1 MKTNFFENIANLNA
15 PGIWK
20 LSIHNEA
27 NGYFTVSALYS
38 PNQSN
43 EPATKT
49 IAPLIFKGTASEMD
63 EGFFEAIGQPV
74 QATAGLYNNIE
85 AYNKNLDNDK
95 KKLSQGNKSQ
105 PTKVKSEGADE
116 HADDIEVSEPKISA
130 EDKKKAYSDAIRKV
144 VELNDACKY
153 AEALEVLPPVSDYPE
168 KAEELNRRKA
178 DLTRKKEQM
187 AQALQL
193 FNQD

>member
-27 NGYFTVSALYS
+27 NGYFTVSTLYS

-43 EPATKT
+43 EPAIKT
-49 IAPLIFKGTASEMD
+49 IPPLIFKGTASEMD

-74 QATAGLYNNIE
+74 EATAGLYSNIE
-85 AYNKNLDNDK
+85 AYNKNLDNAK

-105 PTKVKSEGADE
+105 PAKVKTDMEDG
-116 HADDIEVSEPKISA
+116 DDIEVAEPKISA
-130 EDKKKAYSDAIRKV
+130 EDKKKAYTDALRKV

-153 AEALEVLPPVSDYPE
+153 AEALEALPPVSDYPE